1 MDVRSFSGAVFDCD
15 GVLVDSEQPW
25 IELME
30 RYLSAMG
37 LGAADG
43 ITADALRGMSSQET
57 VDALAAAHERRR
69 PGVASA
75 STSEWAGPPPVA
87 RVDEDYSRA
96 LEGLASP
103 MPGAVAFV
111 RALSGTVPIA
121 VASNGRRRDVHGLL
135 ERVGLLALFDEIVT
149 IDDVPRGKPAP
160 DPYLLAASRLGLE
173 AGDLV
178 VFEDSAPGAA
188 AGRSAGCTVIGV
200 NADRATDLPAHARL
214 RTFDDLDYTVDAPA
228 SADGHARLRVRA
240 PWSERPA
247 ESIL

>member
-30 RYLSAMG
+30 RYLSAMD

-103 MPGAVAFV
+103 MPGAVALV

-121 VASNGRRRDVHGLL
+121 VASNGRRRDVHGQIGRASCR
-135 ERVGLLALFDEIVT
+135 ERV
-149 IDDVPRGKPAP
+149 
-160 DPYLLAASRLGLE
+160 
-173 AGDLV
+173 
-178 VFEDSAPGAA
+178 
-188 AGRSAGCTVIGV
+188 
-200 NADRATDLPAHARL
+200 
-214 RTFDDLDYTVDAPA
+214 
-228 SADGHARLRVRA
+228 
-240 PWSERPA
+240 
-247 ESIL
+247 

>member
-1 MDVRSFSGAVFDCD
+1 MDVRTFTGAVFDCD

-30 RYLSAMG
+30 RYLSEMG
-37 LGAADG
+37 LGDADG
-43 ITADALRGMSSQET
+43 ITAASLRGMSSQET
-57 VDALAAAHERRR
+57 VDALTSAHARRH
-69 PGVASA
+69 PSASSA
-75 STSEWAGPPPVA
+75 STSERAGPPTVA

-160 DPYLLAASRLGLE
+160 DPYLRAASRLGLE
-173 AGDLV
+173 PGDLV

-240 PWSERPA
+240 PWAERPA

>member
-43 ITADALRGMSSQET
+43 ITADMLRGMSSQET
-57 VDALAAAHERRR
+57 VDALAAAHAGRCSDA
-69 PGVASA
+69 ASA
-75 STSEWAGPPPVA
+75 SEWAGPPPVA
-87 RVDEDYSRA
+87 RVDADYSRA

-111 RALSGTVPIA
+111 RALSGRVPIA

-135 ERVGLLALFDEIVT
+135 ERAGLLALFNAIVT

-160 DPYLLAASRLGLE
+160 DPYLLAAGRLGLE
-173 AGDLV
+173 PRDLV

-200 NADRATDLPAHARL
+200 NADRATDLPAHTRL
-214 RTFDDLDYTVDAPA
+214 RTFDDLDCSVDAPA
-228 SADGHARLRVRA
+228 SADGHARLNVRA
-240 PWSERPA
+240 PWAERPA
-247 ESIL
+247 DSIR